1 MTIVVDP
8 YLISIPHGN
17 VDAETVIA
25 YAKRLGLWDKEFVTH
40 PEKYVVSGWAMNEI
54 YHQNLA
60 PTIDNLK
67 ILFSRFG
74 VDNFFSP
81 HDIAPACDGVIAN
94 APQMEERA
102 GIDDD
107 VLGTVEH
114 IEGTEVVLPEEFQ
127 KRIHPEVAL
136 WFVRALI
143 YAGYSLGIQ
152 NIEGLWSIAT
162 AQDRVE
168 HLGDK
173 ILVEASVET
182 VAAPPSRMSREWPLL
197 LDPDYRYVT
206 MSIADVYEDDPH
218 LATKIAWCK
227 LKIGGTRLTGVN
239 PSEFTFGDKFISSIN
254 RSSMQKRPNLA
265 DDLEAIFKAIVFVL
279 EDIWSYGSD
288 KHHALRESI
297 QNRKSPQQTRKTF
310 DHEGNAQFE
319 KAGRVEVTA
328 NNPCLRLHYWQC
340 IDGQYEFAN
349 VTDDHDDPTIY

>member
-8 YLISIPHGN
+8 YLISIPH
-17 VDAETVIA
+17 DAADTDTVIA
-25 YAKRLGLWDKEFVTH
+25 YAERLGLWDKEFVSH
-40 PEKYVVSGWAMNEI
+40 PDKYVVSGWAMNEI

-67 ILFSRFG
+67 SLFSRFG
-74 VDNFFSP
+74 VDSLFSP
-81 HDIAPACDGVIAN
+81 QDIAPACDGVIAN

-102 GIDDD
+102 GVDDYM
-107 VLGTVEH
+107 LATVEH

-127 KRIHPEVAL
+127 RRIHPEVAL

-152 NIEGLWSIAT
+152 DIESLWSIAT
-162 AQDRVE
+162 VQDRVK
-168 HLGDK
+168 HLDNK
-173 ILVEASVET
+173 ILVEASIET
-182 VAAPPSRMSREWPLL
+182 ALAPPSRMSREWPLL

-206 MSIADVYEDDPH
+206 ISIADVYEDDLH

-227 LKIGGTRLTGVN
+227 LKQGGTQLKGVN
-239 PSEFTFGDKFISSIN
+239 PTEFRFGDKFITSIN

-265 DDLEAIFKAIVFVL
+265 DDLEAIFRAIVFVL

-297 QNRKSPQQTRKTF
+297 ENRKSPQQTRKVF
-310 DHEGNAQFE
+310 DNDGNAQME

-328 NNPCLRLHYWQC
+328 NHPCLRLHYWQC
-340 IDGQYEFAN
+340 IGGQYEFSN
-349 VTDDHDDPTIY
+349 VTDEHNDPTIY